1 MYKERNRSYFSEIF
15 MKRTTTSTSYGC
27 IIFFIVMMMICFI
40 WWFIVGSRPSM
51 EYLVF
56 NHNNDIL
63 GLDMLD
69 HEGTFDYEPV

>member
-1 MYKERNRSYFSEIF
+1 
-15 MKRTTTSTSYGC
+15 MKRTTITSWLSWYP
-27 IIFFIVMMMICFI
+27 FVFIGLICFI
-40 WWFIVGSRPSM
+40 WWFTVGSRPSM
-51 EYLVF
+51 EYIVF